1 MGNSISIGAAY
12 KDQDLDGSTIINSTL
27 STATINA
34 STIGGTTAGV
44 GTFTTLTMTT
54 PVIGSDTVLATGA
67 ELNRVADSST
77 RIVATTSTAITV
89 SATVHGSKVVVVNAS
104 SAAAINLPVAAATG
118 EIYTFVLG
126 VAATGTPHII
136 AANGTDIV
144 QGVSIFSSSAT
155 GEVSG
160 FATSATSDKITINGT
175 TQGGMIGDKIV
186 LIDIAANTWQVT
198 MNMQAS
204 GTVATPFAAT

>member
-1 MGNSISIGAAY
+1 MGNKISIGTAY
-12 KDQDLDGSTIINSTL
+12 KDQDLTDSTIT
-27 STATINA
+27 TPTISGGTIDN
-34 STIGGTTAGV
+34 TVIGGTTPAA
-44 GTFTTLTMTT
+44 GTFSTLGVTT
-54 PVIGSDTVLATGA
+54 PSIGGTAILATAA

-77 RIVATTSTAITV
+77 RVVATTATTITV
-89 SATVHGSKVVVVNAS
+89 SATVHGSKVVIVNAS

-126 VAATGTPHII
+126 VAATATPHII
-136 AANGTDIV
+136 AANGTDII
-144 QGVSIFSSSAT
+144 QGVTLFSSTAT